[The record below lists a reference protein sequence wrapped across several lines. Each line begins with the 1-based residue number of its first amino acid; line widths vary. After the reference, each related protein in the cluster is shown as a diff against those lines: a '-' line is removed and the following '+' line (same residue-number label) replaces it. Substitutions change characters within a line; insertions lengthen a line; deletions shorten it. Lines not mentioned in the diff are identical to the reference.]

1 MIIIISVV
9 ALTFLGG
16 YEGTKIEKQQAQ
28 GEEQIGSKSEVT
40 EGDFVYRLISGKST
54 YSQGEKVD
62 LYAELEYVGEG
73 KEIEIAHA
81 ASPFYFP
88 ITEKTRGFEIIYMMN
103 MPRIVTL
110 LKKGEPLR
118 ERYRGGGGYRSEDP
132 KEYVDFIKEV
142 AESYRA
148 SGSLPWGEYEVSGVA
163 RFTPL
168 HGSAKEEMKEI
179 QIKAKVAFR
188 VDK

>member
-9 ALTFLGG
+9 ALTFMGG
-16 YEGTKIEKQQAQ
+16 YEGAKIEKQQVQ
-28 GEEQIGSKSEVT
+28 GEEKIGSRSEVT
-40 EGDFVYRLISGKST
+40 EGDFVYRLISKKST
-54 YSQGEKVD
+54 YSQGERVE

-81 ASPFYFP
+81 ASPFSFP

-118 ERYRGGGGYRSEDP
+118 ERYRGGGSYGSKDP
-132 KEYVDFIKEV
+132 KEYIDFIKEV
-142 AESYRA
+142 AESSVQTAR
-148 SGSLPWGEYEVSGVA
+148 SLGVS
-163 RFTPL
+163 
-168 HGSAKEEMKEI
+168 MKSPE
-179 QIKAKVAFR
+179 
-188 VDK
+188 